1 MRIDRPLV
9 PSEGRQTGQQYR
21 LYFLDALGHISK
33 AHEFF
38 AENDIS
44 ATKIA
49 EGWREGR
56 RTELWCRA
64 RMVRSWE
71 HDHSG

>member
-1 MRIDRPLV
+1 V
-9 PSEGRQTGQQYR
+9 PYEGRQTGQQYR
-21 LYFLDALGHISK
+21 LYFLDNVGHISK

-38 AENDIS
+38 AADDIS

-56 RTELWCRA
+56 RTELWSRT
-64 RMVRSWE
+64 RMVCSWDD
-71 HDHSG
+71 DHSR